1 MFANA
6 GTSGMPGPLQ
16 DQAPEAY
23 KFVIDVNVIGV
34 MNTVKASLPLMK
46 KTGGGTIALCSSV
59 YGLRATPALVPYITS
74 KHAVEGMKASLAAEL
89 IPFNI
94 RVNNLNPSFTPSEM
108 TGPFAAGYVTPP
120 RPLSHLKMPPAC

>member
-1 MFANA
+1 
-6 GTSGMPGPLQ
+6 MPGPLQ

-120 RPLSHLKMPPAC
+120 RPPPSRTSHLKMPHAC